1 MNFYKEYPGI
11 KCFVSGYFFLP
22 LAQIDKRIVVTT
34 FELNSRRESILQQ
47 MAELLNNE
55 EAITK
60 AERWIKRMYHFQVET
75 YPLLLNKKA
84 LRKEIEEAEEDI
96 VHNRYI
102 SHEDLLKE
110 IHGRKENNQNP
121 MDSKSSKET

>member
-1 MNFYKEYPGI
+1 
-11 KCFVSGYFFLP
+11 
-22 LAQIDKRIVVTT
+22 
-34 FELNSRRESILQQ
+34 

-60 AERWIKRMYHFQVET
+60 AERWIKRMYHSQVET

-102 SHEDLLKE
+102 SHEDLIKE
-110 IHGRKENNQNP
+110 IK
-121 MDSKSSKET
+121 TW